1 MNDLEAVIDNSTK
14 NKEEVMNPE
23 DAVESVCG
31 MEPENPVRPVRFG
44 IIGGAGFRAQ
54 YYLRIARAMPDRFQ
68 VSGMVVRNEAK
79 ARAMEAQWGATTY
92 RSLEQLLK
100 NESSDFIVVSVSGSE
115 GMDYMFKLAEAGM
128 PALVETPPA
137 SDLEG
142 LELLHDQLTAAGA
155 RIQVAEQYQFHPI
168 QEARLALINSGR
180 LGRITETTVSISH
193 LYHGVSLIRKMLG
206 ITFEEVKIK
215 GIRFESQWVQGP
227 TRQGPPTEDK
237 VIPSQRDLAWL
248 DFGDRLGIY
257 DFTRD
262 QHRSWIRSNHLSV
275 RGERGEIFDTRVLIQ
290 QETTVPLQLELKR
303 VNKGELENQEG
314 YFLQGI
320 ICGEQWLYDNPF
332 APARLY
338 DDEIAIA
345 RCLQRMAEYIQGGP
359 AFYSL
364 AEASQD
370 HYLGKMLEKAILTGE
385 TITATRQRWAGEM

>member
-1 MNDLEAVIDNSTK
+1 MDLPMNNAVQQ
-14 NKEEVMNPE
+14 
-23 DAVESVCG
+23 
-31 MEPENPVRPVRFG
+31 PVKFG

-54 YYLRIARAMPDRFQ
+54 YYLRIAAALPERFQ
-68 VSGMVVRNEAK
+68 VSGMVVRDESN
-79 ARAMEAQWGATTY
+79 AREMELKWGATTY
-92 RSLEQLLK
+92 RSLEQLLT
-100 NESSDFIVVSVSGSE
+100 NENPDFVVVSVSGAV
-115 GMDYMFKLAEAGM
+115 GMEYLFKLAEAGIPVLM
-128 PALVETPPA
+128 ETPPA
-137 SDLEG
+137 PDLEG
-142 LELLHDQLTAAGA
+142 LELLHERLGKSGA

-168 QEARLALINSGR
+168 QEARLALIHSGR

-206 ITFEEVKIK
+206 IQYEEVKIRAM
-215 GIRFESQWVQGP
+215 RFQSDWVQGP
-227 TRQGPPTEDK
+227 TRQGPPTEDRR
-237 VIPSQRDLAWL
+237 VPLHRDLAWL

-275 RGERGEIFDTRVLIQ
+275 RGERGEIFDSRVLIQ
-290 QETTVPLQLELKR
+290 QASTVPLQLELRR

-320 ICGEQWLYDNPF
+320 LCGEQWLYDNPF

-345 RCLQRMAEYIQGGP
+345 GCLQRMADYIHGGP

-370 HYLGKMLEKAILTGE
+370 HYLGMMIEKAIVTGE
-385 TITATRQRWAGEM
+385 TVTADKRSWAEERT